1 MPMFRYIP
9 SAMLFVDLVYMI
21 LHRAFDMRIPH
32 DHHYIREELLD
43 TFRYLLGERR
53 AGERRGRSRGLR
65 MQVGGRGGRRRRAGD
80 AVVAPAPPPANEC
93 PEHGAGSCPP
103 WLLLYYD
110 EHGHGPC
117 PRRAF

>member
-1 MPMFRYIP
+1 MFRYIP

-80 AVVAPAPPPANEC
+80 AVVAPAPPPVNEC